1 MNQHNKAMSSVY
13 GVRRSRPEPRS
24 GAELMHFKQK
34 MINDFLKL
42 NYEHFTSDATEDIT
56 DNNVDATEADN
67 IDVSMI
73 DNAET
78 EQDDNSAE
86 QNTVP
91 SMGPVMSA
99 TDYDNNNQDLSS
111 LTTRRQTFGR
121 YI

>member
-1 MNQHNKAMSSVY
+1 MNQH
-13 GVRRSRPEPRS
+13 
-24 GAELMHFKQK
+24 LLHFKQK

-42 NYEHFTSDATEDIT
+42 NYEHFTNTTEDTT
-56 DNNVDATEADN
+56 DNNVDATEADTS

-73 DNAET
+73 DHTET
-78 EQDDNSAE
+78 EQNDDTGVE
-86 QNTVP
+86 QNTALPYGQHTATSSPTSPP

-99 TDYDNNNQDLSS
+99 TDYDNNNNHQDLSS

>member
-1 MNQHNKAMSSVY
+1 MNQHSKAMNSDPKGS
-13 GVRRSRPEPRS
+13 
-24 GAELMHFKQK
+24 AELMHFKQK

-42 NYEHFTSDATEDIT
+42 NYEHFTSDATEDTT
-56 DNNVDATEADN
+56 DNNVDATEADTS

-86 QNTVP
+86 QNTAASPP
-91 SMGPVMSA
+91 SMGPVMST

-111 LTTRRQTFGR
+111 LTTRRQTVGR

>member
-1 MNQHNKAMSSVY
+1 MNQHSKAMNSDPNGS
-13 GVRRSRPEPRS
+13 
-24 GAELMHFKQK
+24 AELMHFKQK

-42 NYEHFTSDATEDIT
+42 NYEHFTSDATEDTT
-56 DNNVDATEADN
+56 DNNVDATEADTS

-86 QNTVP
+86 QNTSP
-91 SMGPVMSA
+91 SMGPVMST
-99 TDYDNNNQDLSS
+99 TDYDNNNLSS

>member
-1 MNQHNKAMSSVY
+1 
-13 GVRRSRPEPRS
+13 
-24 GAELMHFKQK
+24 MHFKQK

-42 NYEHFTSDATEDIT
+42 NYEHFTSDATEDTT

-86 QNTVP
+86 QNTAASPP
-91 SMGPVMSA
+91 SMGPVMST

-111 LTTRRQTFGR
+111 LTTRRQTVGR